1 MADLYQDQVK
11 KLAYYR
17 SRIIQDLARKGIY
30 PDDAKI
36 NARLNDIDTML
47 GVFQYMNIEAGDTF
61 DAAKFNE
68 DFERI
73 YRDLRILYELAY
85 EISVQEYNEL
95 KVYCE
100 THLNEL
106 QNMASNYQYKTK
118 FELDST
124 YLGSTVFFQSA
135 GFNSSMSNGIATIN
149 LGKIQVEEQSK
160 LACIF
165 SAENVNPRNVVF
177 TFSDSNGINH
187 NCSPYDYN
195 QDFFTV
201 PGILKKNTYEVSLLD
216 SMTKTQFICTPSEIA
231 GNVNHNNKYVL
242 FGGKG
247 FVQTGYYS
255 KGYFEKIAGVPIT
268 IEQGVVQF
276 YVLNGTYINF
286 DFSETPSNKNFEG
299 IGITD
304 MTNCQKIVIEHN
316 STLTFDFITNGTIY
330 ATKHNGK
337 ILNGEI
343 YYPVPEQV
351 RDVLVEEYS
360 VGDKVSYD
368 VTVTAGPFLTG
379 DVPVIDTIAIKQL
392 SVLEDV
398 P

>member
-1 MADLYQDQVK
+1 MALYQDQIK

-17 SRIIQDLARKGIY
+17 SRIIQDLARKGVY
-30 PDDAKI
+30 PDDNKI
-36 NARLNDIDTML
+36 KARLNDIDTML
-47 GVFQYMNIEAGDTF
+47 GVFQYMNIGAGDTF
-61 DAAKFNE
+61 DTAKFNE

-73 YRDLRILYELAY
+73 YRDLKILYELAY

-135 GFNSSMSNGIATIN
+135 GFNSAISNGIATIE
-149 LGKIQVEEQSK
+149 LGDIQVEEQSK

-165 SAENVNPRNVVF
+165 DNIDPRNIVF
-177 TFSDSNGINH
+177 TFVDSDGVNH

-201 PGILKKNTYEVSLLD
+201 PGTLKKNTYEVSLPN
-216 SMTKTQFICTPSEIA
+216 SSVKTQFICTPSAIA
-231 GNVNHNNKYVL
+231 GNVNHDNKYIL

-247 FVQTGYYS
+247 FVQTGYYN
-255 KGYFEKIAGVPIT
+255 KGYFKKVSGVPIS
-268 IEQGVVQF
+268 IEQSAVQF
-276 YVLNGTYINF
+276 YILGGTYINF
-286 DFSETPSNKNFEG
+286 DFSTMPDNKNFEG

-304 MTNCQKIVIEHN
+304 MPEYQKIVIEH
-316 STLTFDFITNGTIY
+316 SGSLTFDFITNGTIY
-330 ATKHNGK
+330 ATRHNGK

-343 YYPVPEQV
+343 YYPVAEQV
-351 RDVLVEEYS
+351 RDVLVEEYT
-360 VGDKVSYD
+360 VGDKVPYN
-368 VTVTAGPFLTG
+368 VKVTAGPFLSG
-379 DVPVIDTIAIKQL
+379 DIPVINTIAIKQL
-392 SVLEDV
+392 STLEGIS
-398 P
+398 